1 MTAMLHRLVEDV
13 SAEIQA
19 HLPQEWLPANEDL
32 GSLIDRLSQS
42 GLLDIDALMALLL
55 RRADEER
62 IFGAFNAR
70 PASRAAS
77 IIQPL
82 VSSADA
88 NIAAAAM
95 AVLIARGRRRNRY
108 GQPTVEL
115 DDLPR
120 EAAERLAHAVA
131 AALCER
137 KPVHVSNH
145 DAERALCKAAEGLLE
160 RHDPAK
166 SVDRLT
172 AELVRLLDEGEQLD
186 EGWIRLAIDNAEMS
200 VLGHALARRSAIDSA
215 VAAAELLSGDSRRV
229 MILLRLADVPR
240 ALASHLLAVLG
251 DLLGLATDLHALALF
266 DSIAEDRIAGARSW
280 LALDLNFKS
289 SLKALGHGNGAL

>member
-1 MTAMLHRLVEDV
+1 MTAMLHRLIEDM

-19 HLPQEWLPANEDL
+19 RLPQEWLPANEDL
-32 GSLIDRLSQS
+32 GGLIDRLSQS
-42 GLLDIDALMALLL
+42 GLLDIDALMSLLL

-70 PASRAAS
+70 PASRVAS

-88 NIAAAAM
+88 DIAAAAM

-120 EAAERLAHAVA
+120 DAAARLAHAVA

-137 KPVHVSNH
+137 KPVQVSNH
-145 DAERALCKAAEGLLE
+145 YAERALCEAAKGLLA
-160 RHDPAK
+160 RHDPSK
-166 SVDRLT
+166 SLDRLT
-172 AELVRLLDEGEQLD
+172 VELVRLLDEGEQLD

-200 VLGHALARRSAIDSA
+200 VLGHALARRSRIDSA
-215 VAAAELLSGDSRRV
+215 AAAAELLSGDSRRV

-280 LALDLNFKS
+280 LSLGLNFKS
-289 SLKALGHGNGAL
+289 SLKALGHGHGAV